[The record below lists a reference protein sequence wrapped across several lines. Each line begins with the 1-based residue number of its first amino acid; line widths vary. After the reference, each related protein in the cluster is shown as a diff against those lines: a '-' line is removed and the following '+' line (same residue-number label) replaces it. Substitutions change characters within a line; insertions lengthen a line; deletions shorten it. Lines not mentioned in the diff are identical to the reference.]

1 MYAWEDKENAAGA
14 GNTLRKRSVSKEGG
28 RSLKK
33 SSSMKLR
40 KTSPAEY

>member
-14 GNTLRKRSVSKEGG
+14 GNTLRKRSVSKEG